1 MDGKRNLS
9 AEVALRF
16 AGALG
21 LTGSASDFFCELVRY
36 NQARSVSE
44 RSQAYDRLLRLR
56 PEREARELEAHQAAY
71 HAAWYMPAIRELAAR
86 ADFSD
91 DPAWIARTLT
101 PSISVAKA
109 KKALKTLESL
119 GLLARTPEGALK
131 PVHALVTTGLTPQS
145 HQIVEYHREMLERA
159 SDALELFTRDEREI
173 ASLTL
178 CIDEAVLPALKLR
191 LQAFRRELMQYAEGS
206 GEPERVVQVNFQFFP
221 LSKGKDRT

>member
-21 LTGSASDFFCELVRY
+21 LTGSANDFFCELVRY

-91 DPAWIARTLT
+91 DPAWIARMLT